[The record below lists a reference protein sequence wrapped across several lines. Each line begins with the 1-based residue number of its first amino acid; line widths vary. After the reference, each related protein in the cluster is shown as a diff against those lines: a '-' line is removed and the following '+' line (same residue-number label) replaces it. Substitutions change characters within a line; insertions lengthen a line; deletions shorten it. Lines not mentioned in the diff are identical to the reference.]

1 MLCPR
6 CRQPLLKKV
15 SSAGAFFECPS
26 CRGRAINWAVVRKR
40 VRKEAVRKIWQE
52 VREKAAPSA
61 LACPACRRNMSVVA
75 VGVGKHSVE
84 IDLCQRCLLAW
95 FDAGELQS
103 LPLRETSPALQRE
116 FPPEVKEKLAL
127 LELERMRRLE
137 KQEVAGD
144 EIPENPLHW
153 LIGVLGLPVEVDA
166 PAVRCRPW
174 ITWGLAAACI
184 AIFFATWHDT
194 LGFAE
199 AFGIIPADLFRL
211 GGLTIFSAFFLHA
224 DIWHLLGN
232 VYFLLVFGDNT
243 EDQLGRLP
251 YLGLLVLGQLFGALF
266 HAVIAPHATVPCIG
280 ASAAVSAM
288 VVFYALSFPN
298 AGIAVMWRHY
308 LFFRWLRF
316 PAVVGLILWTVL
328 QVVLA
333 ALQVQDLTDVSAA
346 SHLGGALVGL
356 VIWTIHRLQR
366 GGGDFL
372 TTVPSP

>member
-1 MLCPR
+1 
-6 CRQPLLKKV
+6 
-15 SSAGAFFECPS
+15 
-26 CRGRAINWAVVRKR
+26 
-40 VRKEAVRKIWQE
+40 
-52 VREKAAPSA
+52 
-61 LACPACRRNMSVVA
+61 MSVVA

-103 LPLRETSPALQRE
+103 LPSRETSPALQRE

-144 EIPENPLHW
+144 EIPDNPLHW
-153 LIGVLGLPVEVDA
+153 LIGVLGLPVEVAA

-184 AIFFATWHDT
+184 AIFFATRHDT

-251 YLGLLVLGQLFGALF
+251 YLGLLILGQLFGALS
-266 HAVIAPHATVPCIG
+266 HAVIAPHATIPCIG
-280 ASAAVSAM
+280 ASAAVSAV

-298 AGIAVMWRHY
+298 AGIALMWRHY
-308 LFFRWLRF
+308 LFIRWLRF
-316 PAVVGLILWTVL
+316 PAAVGLILWAVL
-328 QVVLA
+328 QVVLVA
-333 ALQVQDLTDVSAA
+333 FQVEDLTDVSAA

-356 VIWTIHRLQR
+356 VIWMIYRLQR